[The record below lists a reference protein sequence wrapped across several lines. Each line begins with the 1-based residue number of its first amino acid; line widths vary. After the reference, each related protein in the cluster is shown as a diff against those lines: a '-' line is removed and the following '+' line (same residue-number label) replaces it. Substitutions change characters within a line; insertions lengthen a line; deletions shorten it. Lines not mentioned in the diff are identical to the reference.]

1 MTFKSNHLPMQRH
14 LKNKQLARTRNSQN
28 KQGKKL
34 QFGKL
39 GKLGGGFRTSKS
51 IEHFPLSK

>member
-1 MTFKSNHLPMQRH
+1 MQRH